1 MSKSDSPLWTPPPHP
16 EWLRAMN
23 QEGAYFNLAAV
34 VPLDEASL
42 IEHAP
47 GHGTSMISATSCGG
61 NRFACWS
68 KRWKRKRS

>member
-23 QEGAYFNLAAV
+23 QEGSYFNLAAV

-42 IEHAP
+42 IEDVEEVGLVLG
-47 GHGTSMISATSCGG
+47 GHLACPIKQTGSSC
-61 NRFACWS
+61 RREPA
-68 KRWKRKRS
+68 